1 MSRKLLALAAD
12 NRGVGTGLRLEAS
25 AESDTT
31 TVYIYDTIDS
41 WWGISAAAF
50 AAVIAKIETPNAVLR
65 VNSPGGDVF
74 EARAMMAAIA
84 EHPAKFTAKIDG
96 LCASAATL
104 LTLPCDSVEIVEG
117 GFYMIHNAWTVAM
130 GDEDD
135 MRATADLLAK
145 VDGVIT
151 AGYATKT
158 GKATDEIAAMMDAET
173 WLEAQEA
180 VDAGFANAVVPLGG
194 AKAQASAFN
203 LAAFAKAPKAL
214 TEQKSEIDD
223 AARLRAL
230 ARLGLYER
238 SAA

>member
-25 AESDTT
+25 AESETT

-50 AAVIAKIETPNAVLR
+50 AAAIAPIDTPNAVLR
-65 VNSPGGDVF
+65 INSPGGDVF

-145 VDGVIT
+145 VDGVI
-151 AGYATKT
+151 ASGYASKT
-158 GKATDEIAAMMDAET
+158 GKASDEIEAMMDAET

-180 VDAGFANAVVPLGG
+180 VDAGFANRVIPLAG
-194 AKAQASAFN
+194 AKAQASTFN
-203 LAAFAKAPKAL
+203 LAAFTKAPKAL
-214 TEQKSEIDD
+214 TEQKPEIDET
-223 AARLRAL
+223 ARLRAL
-230 ARLGLYER
+230 SRLGLYER